1 MILDFKDLSPRKQFL
16 TLLLAYFG
24 IILIKSILAVLG
36 GLYWFP
42 YFQNFLNSNAGIIS
56 IALSLLSLGILI
68 KLYMGKEYGNGKNY
82 SIGLAMMIAGGPGAS
97 IIKDIIKTV
106 SENGHLVNE
115 SYRVITFGS
124 ILSIVL
130 TIAFIVGVFMFIN
143 ASPADRPLKVFV
155 KCAPF
160 AVSIIY
166 SVLSYA
172 VMPLASN
179 YPQLVGIIYSS
190 PLLLTNL
197 AVFICAL
204 LLVRKT
210 WCNE

>member
-1 MILDFKDLSPRKQFL
+1 MTPDFKLSPRKQFL

-24 IILIKSILAVLG
+24 IMLIQSILAVLG

-82 SIGLAMMIAGGPGAS
+82 RIGLAMMIAGGP
-97 IIKDIIKTV
+97 IKDIIKTV

-115 SYRVITFGS
+115 SYRVMTFGS

-130 TIAFIVGVFMFIN
+130 TIAFVVGVFMFIN

-179 YPQLVGIIYSS
+179 YPQLVSIICSS

>member
-1 MILDFKDLSPRKQFL
+1 MTPDFKDLSPRKQFL

-24 IILIKSILAVLG
+24 IMLIQSILAVLG

-68 KLYMGKEYGNGKNY
+68 KLYMEKEYGNGKNY
-82 SIGLAMMIAGGPGAS
+82 RIGLAMMIAGGPGAS

-143 ASPADRPLKVFV
+143 ASPADRHLKVFV

-160 AVSIIY
+160 AV
-166 SVLSYA
+166 
-172 VMPLASN
+172 
-179 YPQLVGIIYSS
+179 
-190 PLLLTNL
+190 
-197 AVFICAL
+197 
-204 LLVRKT
+204 
-210 WCNE
+210 